1 MSRNESTPVETRV
14 KQNQKQPSNKNSI
27 AAQRQRLL
35 KALKCRAVS
44 TIRARRDLD
53 IMMPGTRIFELRHH
67 EGHDIE
73 TVWITE
79 ETEAGEPHRV
89 AMYILNPGR
98 GVR

>member
-1 MSRNESTPVETRV
+1 MLRNESTLVRTEA
-14 KQNQKQPSNKNSI
+14 KQNRKQLISDNSA

-35 KALKCRAVS
+35 DELKRGGVS

-67 EGHDIE
+67 EGYDIE

-79 ETEAGEPHRV
+79 ETEAGEQHRV
-89 AMYILNPGR
+89 ALYILKSGR